1 MIKQNTDFLKEIE
14 ALISLKQEGP
24 YWDFKGQW
32 HENKA
37 ELLVDIL
44 NMANNLVNRDA
55 FIIIGVDESNDFSIK
70 DISDDCNRKD
80 TAKLTDFLRTQKFA
94 GDFRPIVT
102 VHPITMENGT
112 IDVIVIHNST
122 NTPFF
127 LREDFKCTKGE
138 KEICI
143 RAGSIYVRTQD
154 TNTPKDKTADYHNIE
169 YLWKKRF
176 GMLLTPYEKVT
187 QYLQNPLEWVTCPS
201 DDSKR
206 YYKNAPEYTIEYSE
220 ADRNSYEYYLFEQDD
235 STPHWYDIKIYYHQ
249 TVLAELGGVDLD
261 GARYFTSTPRLDGF
275 RLGTSVDL
283 DVSYRYM
290 VKGDLNYIVHLFY
303 YNDDGDDETIAHDRY
318 MNCILLFNS
327 ESEADGFKL
336 FAKRNW
342 SNKGKYIKNIRKLYI
357 NYLPEHL
364 NPQYF
369 IEQYKNIQI
378 LKQMLDEYRSSI

>member
-1 MIKQNTDFLKEIE
+1 
-14 ALISLKQEGP
+14 
-24 YWDFKGQW
+24 
-32 HENKA
+32 
-37 ELLVDIL
+37 
-44 NMANNLVNRDA
+44 MANNLVNRDA
-55 FIIIGVDESNDFSIK
+55 FIIIGIDESNDFSIK

-112 IDVIVIHNST
+112 IDVIVIHNNT

-220 ADRNSYEYYLFEQDD
+220 ADRNGYEYSLF
-235 STPHWYDIKIYYHQ
+235 I
-249 TVLAELGGVDLD
+249 
-261 GARYFTSTPRLDGF
+261 
-275 RLGTSVDL
+275 
-283 DVSYRYM
+283 
-290 VKGDLNYIVHLFY
+290 
-303 YNDDGDDETIAHDRY
+303 
-318 MNCILLFNS
+318 
-327 ESEADGFKL
+327 
-336 FAKRNW
+336 
-342 SNKGKYIKNIRKLYI
+342 
-357 NYLPEHL
+357 
-364 NPQYF
+364 
-369 IEQYKNIQI
+369 
-378 LKQMLDEYRSSI
+378 